1 MEKVEEEIVN
11 TPKEEIVKGTVQS
24 PKGRAGVLAKFKKA
38 NPNHEGDP
46 TEDDLW
52 GFAGDDYDSIK
63 GAHNKNLEVQK
74 SFAEFLAKNPR
85 FGGIVEMSHGEGEDK
100 VPVGRA
106 IGRMY
111 GDVLQEDNDF
121 WEGVKEYES
130 SQAKSREEQK
140 EAQNNFAES
149 LKRFDKFATSNNLSE
164 DQKQDVYDG
173 LMQLAD
179 SLLMGDIPD
188 GVFDLVFKGLNYDT
202 DVQEA
207 ATTGEIEGQNKK
219 IRAVMQKR
227 TPQDGVVDM
236 GAGTGAMG
244 KKERI
249 IPEEKPQGFVNQ
261 LKDVE

>member
-1 MEKVEEEIVN
+1 MEKEEES
-11 TPKEEIVKGTVQS
+11 VQT
-24 PKGRAGVLAKFKKA
+24 PKGRDGVLAKFKEA

-52 GFAGDDYDSIK
+52 GFAAEGYDSIK
-63 GAHNKNLEVQK
+63 GAHNKNIEDQK

-85 FGGIVEMSHGEGEDK
+85 FGGIVGMSHGEGEDK
-100 VPVGRA
+100 VPVSRA

-111 GDVLQEDNDF
+111 GDVLQEDDDF

-130 SQAKSREEQK
+130 SQAQSREEQK

-149 LKRFDKFATSNNLSE
+149 LKRLDHFATSNNLSE

-173 LMQLAD
+173 LMHLAD

-188 GVFDLVFKGLNYDT
+188 GVFDLIFKGLNYDT

-207 ATTGEIEGQNKK
+207 ATTGEIEGKNKK
-219 IRAVMQKR
+219 IRAEMQNR

-236 GAGTGAMG
+236 GAGTGAMS
-244 KKERI
+244 KKEPTRKK
-249 IPEEKPQGFVNQ
+249 EKINFFDNI
-261 LKDVE
+261 K